1 MYGIS
6 QNPNTKDY
14 ITVSQ
19 DKYYC
24 EKCGEK
30 YTDYIVNTNNKWCKP
45 CSINYFKNSFTG
57 WTSGN
62 DIIDDFIQK
71 MQLKIDTYNDIILE
85 WIPYNQ
91 FVNVKKIGKDD
102 DNITHIYS
110 ALWNDGLLHYSNN
123 KKEYIRKPN
132 MKVTLKCLNNSQ
144 NIICEF
150 LNEV

>member
-6 QNPNTKDY
+6 QDPDTNNY
-14 ITVSQ
+14 IIVLQ

-24 EKCGEK
+24 EKCGK
-30 YTDYIVNTNNKWCKP
+30 GYTNTNNKWCKP
-45 CSINYFKNSFTG
+45 CSINYFKNRFTS

-71 MQLKIDTYNDIILE
+71 KQLQIDKYNNIILE

-91 FVNVKKIGKDD
+91 LVNVKEIEKDD
-102 DNITHIYS
+102 NNIATIYL
-110 ALWNDGLLHYSNN
+110 ALWNNGLLHYSSD
-123 KKEYIRKPN
+123 KKEWIRKPN
-132 MKVTLKCLNNSQ
+132 IKVVLKCLNNSQ
-144 NIICEF
+144 SIIYEF

>member
-6 QNPNTKDY
+6 QNPDTKDY
-14 ITVSQ
+14 IMILQ
-19 DKYYC
+19 DKYC
-24 EKCGEK
+24 EKCGKE
-30 YTDYIVNTNNKWCKP
+30 YSILYYKWCKS
-45 CSINYFKNSFTG
+45 CHINYFKNNFAN

-71 MQLKIDTYNDIILE
+71 MQLKINRYDDIILE

-91 FVNVKKIGKDD
+91 FVDVKEIEKFD
-102 DNITHIYS
+102 DNITTIYS
-110 ALWNDGLLHYSNN
+110 ALWNDGLLHYSSD

-132 MKVTLKCLNNSQ
+132 MKVALKCLNNSQ
-144 NIICEF
+144 NVIYEF

>member
-14 ITVSQ
+14 IIVLQ
-19 DKYYC
+19 NKYYC

-30 YTDYIVNTNNKWCKP
+30 YTGYIENINNKWCNP
-45 CSINYFKNSFTG
+45 CSINYFKNNFTN

-71 MQLKIDTYNDIILE
+71 MQLKINRYDDMILE

-91 FVNVKKIGKDD
+91 FVDVKEIEKFD
-102 DNITHIYS
+102 DNITTIYS
-110 ALWNDGLLHYSNN
+110 ALWNGGLLHYNSD
-123 KKEYIRKPN
+123 KKEWIRKPN
-132 MKVTLKCLNNSQ
+132 IKVVLKCLNNSQ
-144 NIICEF
+144 NIIYEF

>member
-14 ITVSQ
+14 IIVIVLQ

-24 EKCGEK
+24 EKCGKK
-30 YTDYIVNTNNKWCKP
+30 YKYIEEQWCEP
-45 CSINYFKNSFTG
+45 CSINYFKNSFTN

-71 MQLKIDTYNDIILE
+71 MQLKINSYYDVILE

-91 FVNVKKIGKDD
+91 FVNVKEIEKFD
-102 DNITHIYS
+102 DNITTIYS
-110 ALWNDGLLHYSNN
+110 ALWNNGLLHYNSD

-132 MKVTLKCLNNSQ
+132 MKVTLKWLNSSQ
-144 NIICEF
+144 NIIYEF
-150 LNEV
+150 LNKV

>member
-14 ITVSQ
+14 IMVLQ

-24 EKCGEK
+24 EKCGK
-30 YTDYIVNTNNKWCKP
+30 YIYNKWCKP
-45 CSINYFKNSFTG
+45 CSINYFKNSFTN
-57 WTSGN
+57 WTSEN
-62 DIIDDFIQK
+62 DIIDDFIQQ
-71 MQLKIDTYNDIILE
+71 MQLKFYKYNDTILE

-91 FVNVKKIGKDD
+91 FVDVKEIEKFD
-102 DNITHIYS
+102 DNITTVYS
-110 ALWNDGLLHYSNN
+110 ALWNDGLLHYSSD

-132 MKVTLKCLNNSQ
+132 MKVTLKCLNNLQ
-144 NIICEF
+144 NIIYEF